1 MKQNFYNPKLAE
13 KEKQEKEEEIS
24 ETQTKK
30 EYFGRLKTDPLF
42 QKYIMEEI
50 IEKEIRANKE
60 IGSDF
65 TKLLGS
71 SPEQVKDII
80 LVKSAALK
88 ACEVIKSKILRNT

>member
-13 KEKQEKEEEIS
+13 KEKKKKEQELS
-24 ETQTKK
+24 EAQVKK
-30 EYFGRLKTDPLF
+30 EYFARLKTDTLF

-50 IEKEIRANKE
+50 LEKEIRANKE

-71 SPEQVKDII
+71 SPEQIKDII
-80 LVKSAALK
+80 LAKSAALK